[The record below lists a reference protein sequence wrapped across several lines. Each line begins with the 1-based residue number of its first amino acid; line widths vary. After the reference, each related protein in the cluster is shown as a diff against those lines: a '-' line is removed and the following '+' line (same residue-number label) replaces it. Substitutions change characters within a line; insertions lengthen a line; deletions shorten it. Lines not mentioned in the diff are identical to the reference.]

1 MNTWE
6 IAVLKSIESLGGK
19 GELKQI
25 YKRLPVSFRPLT
37 KENKRITIWNEPEY
51 QHQIRARV
59 WVLWHKKDELTRIV
73 RGHYSLTK
81 KGTERIGIE
90 QGDNRN

>member
-59 WVLWHKKDELTRIV
+59 WVLWHKKGELIWISK
-73 RGHYSLTK
+73 GCYSLTEKGIKRLEAEKRK
-81 KGTERIGIE
+81 K
-90 QGDNRN
+90 

>member
-6 IAVLKSIESLGGK
+6 ISILKSIKSLGGK
-19 GELKQI
+19 AELKQI
-25 YKRLPVSFRPLT
+25 YERLPGFKPLT
-37 KENKRITIWNEPEY
+37 EENKRITKWKEPEY

-81 KGTERIGIE
+81 KGTKRIE
-90 QGDNRN
+90 TEKRKK

>member
-19 GELKQI
+19 AELKQI
-25 YKRLPVSFRPLT
+25 YEKFFSKSSFRPLT
-37 KENKRITIWNEPEY
+37 EENKRITIWNEPEY

-59 WVLWHKKDELTRIV
+59 WVLWHKKDELICISK
-73 RGHYSLTK
+73 GCYSLTR
-81 KGTERIGIE
+81 KGIERIE
-90 QGDNRN
+90 TEKRKK

>member
-6 IAVLKSIESLGGK
+6 IAILKSIKSLGGEA
-19 GELKQI
+19 ELKQM
-25 YKRLPVSFRPLT
+25 YERLPGFKPLT
-37 KENKRITIWNEPEY
+37 KENKRITKWKEPEY

>member
-6 IAVLKSIESLGGK
+6 IAILKSIESLGAE

-25 YKRLPVSFRPLT
+25 YEKIPSFRPLT
-37 KENKRITIWNEPEY
+37 KENKRITKWKEPKY

-59 WVLWHKKDELTRIV
+59 WVLWDKKGELIWISEGCYR
-73 RGHYSLTK
+73 LTK
-81 KGTERIGIE
+81 KGIRRLEIE
-90 QGDNRN
+90 KEKGCS

>member
-6 IAVLKSIESLGGK
+6 IAILKSIKSLGGEA
-19 GELKQI
+19 ELKQM
-25 YKRLPVSFRPLT
+25 YERLPGFKPLT
-37 KENKRITIWNEPEY
+37 KENKRITKWKEPEY

-73 RGHYSLTK
+73 RGHYYLTK
-81 KGTERIGIE
+81 EGTERIGIE
-90 QGDNRN
+90 KRKNK

>member
-37 KENKRITIWNEPEY
+37 KENKKITIWNEPEY

-59 WVLWHKKDELTRIV
+59 WVLWHKKGELIWISK
-73 RGHYSLTK
+73 GCYSLTK
-81 KGTERIGIE
+81 KGIKRLEIE
-90 QGDNRN
+90 KEKGRS